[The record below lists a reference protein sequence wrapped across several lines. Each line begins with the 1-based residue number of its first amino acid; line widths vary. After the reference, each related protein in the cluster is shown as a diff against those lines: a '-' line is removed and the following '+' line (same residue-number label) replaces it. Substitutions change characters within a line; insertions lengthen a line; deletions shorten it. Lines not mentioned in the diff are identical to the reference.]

1 MAEKSDEIDSPYDPA
16 AFLLCIYLKKSKT
29 LIWKDMHTLMF
40 TATLFT
46 IAKILKQPK
55 YPLIDEWIKKINRK
69 EKNITQS

>member
-1 MAEKSDEIDSPYDPA
+1 
-16 AFLLCIYLKKSKT
+16 
-29 LIWKDMHTLMF
+29 MHTLMF